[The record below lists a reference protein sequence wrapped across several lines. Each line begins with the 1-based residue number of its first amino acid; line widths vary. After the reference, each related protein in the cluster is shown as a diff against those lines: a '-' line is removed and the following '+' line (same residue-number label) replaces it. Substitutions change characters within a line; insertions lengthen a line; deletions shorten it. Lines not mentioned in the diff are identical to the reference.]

1 MSKAIS
7 FRLDDEVVEK
17 LNYYSTVTG
26 KSKTKFIEDAL
37 EKEFINTQ
45 MQRSGAIRLNIPNV
59 PVAMTEKQKK
69 EVVSKFKDS
78 IKDLPIDLGLVAT
91 WLEQRLLLD
100 SEDFKR
106 KLMENFYQD
115 IQFENNLKEESFK
128 AENK

>member
-17 LNYYSTVTG
+17 LNYYSAVTG

-37 EKEFINTQ
+37 QKEFINTQ
-45 MQRSGAIRLNIPNV
+45 MQRAGAMRLNIPNV
-59 PVAMTEKQKK
+59 PVDMTVKKKK
-69 EVVSKFKDS
+69 EVVSKFKES
-78 IKDLPIDLGLVAT
+78 IKDLPIDLSLVAT

-100 SEDFKR
+100 SEEFKR
-106 KLMENFYQD
+106 ELTKNFYQD

-128 AENK
+128 SEK

>member
-128 AENK
+128 SENK